1 MITIDLDSETE
12 RRLRQL
18 AESLGQEIS
27 ALAGRVIEESLEH
40 LAGAGDSPEPWAEV
54 SVALT
59 PEVLADE
66 SWDEG
71 DLSDGSG

>member
-1 MITIDLDSETE
+1 MITIDLDTETE

-27 ALAGRVIEESLEH
+27 SLAARVIEEYIERLI
-40 LAGAGDSPEPWAEV
+40 GAGDSPEQWAEA

-71 DLSDGSG
+71 ESSNGSD